1 MLVSTPKKHPV
12 SEAPMMRFLPL
23 VLCALISACTPVV
36 VDTPQPV
43 VQAAAPTAPPR
54 LSQQQAV
61 ANFDIVVRRVK
72 PVAEQI
78 CRARTQAVNCDFQIV
93 IDNRPGRGVNAFQS
107 LDQSGRPVIGFTVP
121 LIAEAR
127 NRDELAFV
135 MAHEAAHHIRG
146 HIARQQQNAALGGLL
161 VGTLA
166 SALGA
171 ADIETA
177 QRIGASVG
185 ARSYSKEF
193 ELEADALGTQIA
205 AAAGFDPLRGA
216 DFFFRIPDPGD
227 RFLGTHPPNADRLRT
242 VQRVAAG
249 L

>member
-1 MLVSTPKKHPV
+1 MRLLPIVLML
-12 SEAPMMRFLPL
+12 AFG
-23 VLCALISACTPVV
+23 ACTPVAIE
-36 VDTPQPV
+36 TSARP
-43 VQAAAPTAPPR
+43 AAPVIQAQQEVPPR
-54 LSQQQAV
+54 LSQRQAV
-61 ANFDIVVRRVK
+61 DNFEFVVGRVE
-72 PVAEQI
+72 PIAEQI
-78 CRARTQAVNCDFQIV
+78 CRARSQQLNCDFRIV
-93 IDNRPGRGVNAFQS
+93 VDNRPNQGVNAFQT
-107 LDQSGRPVIGFTVP
+107 LDRSGRPIIGFTIP

-146 HIARQQQNAALGGLL
+146 HIARQQQTAALGGLL

-166 SALGA
+166 GALGA
-171 ADIETA
+171 TDIESA
-177 QRIGASVG
+177 QRIGATVG
-185 ARSYSKEF
+185 ARTYSKEF

-216 DFFFRIPDPGD
+216 QFFFRIPDPGD

>member
-1 MLVSTPKKHPV
+1 MRLLAIVFMLG
-12 SEAPMMRFLPL
+12 LG
-23 VLCALISACTPVV
+23 ACTPVAIEQSGSAPSA
-36 VDTPQPV
+36 TMQSPQDI
-43 VQAAAPTAPPR
+43 PPR
-54 LSQQQAV
+54 LSQREAV
-61 ANFDIVVRRVK
+61 NNFEFVVRRVE

-78 CRARTQAVNCDFQIV
+78 CSTRSQQENCDFRIV
-93 IDNRPGRGVNAFQS
+93 VDSRPDQGVNAYQT
-107 LDQSGRPVIGFTVP
+107 LDRNGRPVIGFTVG
-121 LIAEAR
+121 LISEAR

-146 HIARQQQNAALGGLL
+146 HIAQQQQNAALGGLL
-161 VGTLA
+161 IGSLA
-166 SALGA
+166 QALGA
-171 ADIETA
+171 ADIEGA

-185 ARSYSKEF
+185 ARTYSKDF

-216 DFFFRIPDPGD
+216 EFFFRIPDPGD

>member
-1 MLVSTPKKHPV
+1 MRLLPIVFMLV
-12 SEAPMMRFLPL
+12 LG
-23 VLCALISACTPVV
+23 ACTPVV
-36 VDTPQPV
+36 VDQPGG
-43 VQAAAPTAPPR
+43 APAPALQPTQDTPPR
-54 LSQQQAV
+54 LSQRQAIN
-61 ANFDIVVRRVK
+61 NFEFVVRRVE
-72 PVAEQI
+72 PVAEQF
-78 CRARTQAVNCDFQIV
+78 CRARSQQENCDFRIV
-93 IDNRPGRGVNAFQS
+93 VDDRPGQGVNAFQT
-107 LDQSGRPVIGFTVP
+107 LDRSGRPIIGFTVP

-146 HIARQQQNAALGGLL
+146 HIAQQQQNAALGGLL
-161 VGTLA
+161 IGSLA
-166 SALGA
+166 GALGA
-171 ADIETA
+171 TDIEGA
-177 QRIGASVG
+177 QRLGASVG
-185 ARSYSKEF
+185 ARTYSKDF

-242 VQRVAAG
+242 VRRVAAG